1 MPEDDKSPISVRQA
15 KGLFADWKNARA
27 LVLAVSGG
35 PDSIALMWLAARWRN
50 ALSRGPRL
58 LAVTVDHGLRPEAAR
73 EARDVKRLART
84 LGLAHRTMRW
94 TGAKPKSGVPAA
106 ARAARYRLLA
116 SAAHSSGA
124 SHILTAHTRDD
135 QAETLLMRLLRG
147 SGIGGLAAMARE
159 SEREGVFIARPFL
172 NISKSQ
178 LIATLERAGISY
190 ADDPTNR
197 DISFTRPRIRNVIE
211 GLAVE
216 GGDAR
221 NLARLASR
229 LARANAAIEV
239 LVDGAARY
247 LALRDPEAASRST
260 HPRSQSQNASFN
272 AAAFAALPEEIRLRL
287 LLRAIERF
295 GHEGPAELGKVEA
308 LLAVFDQTLRTTGK
322 ARQLRLKQ
330 TLAGAVIALAKGRIV
345 IEPAPPRRRRQS

>member
-1 MPEDDKSPISVRQA
+1 MPEDDKSPISARQA
-15 KGLFADWKNARA
+15 KSLFADWKNAQA

-35 PDSIALMWLAARWRN
+35 PDSVALMWLAARWRN

-58 LAVTVDHGLRPEAAR
+58 LAVTVDHGLRQEAAR

-84 LGLAHRTMRW
+84 LGVAHRTMRW
-94 TGAKPKSGVPAA
+94 TAVKPKTGIPAA
-106 ARAARYRLLA
+106 ARLARYRLLTGVA
-116 SAAHSSGA
+116 RSSGA

-159 SEREGVFIARPFL
+159 SEREGVFIGRPFL

-178 LIATLERAGISY
+178 LIATLERAGIGF

-197 DISFTRPRIRNVIE
+197 DPSFTRPRIRKVIE

-247 LALRDPEAASRST
+247 LALRDPEAASRPT
-260 HPRSQSQNASFN
+260 PPRSRSENASFD
-272 AAAFAALPEEIRLRL
+272 AAAFAAMPEEIRLRL

-308 LLAVFDQTLRTTGK
+308 LLAAFDHTLRKAGK
-322 ARQLRLKQ
+322 GRPVKLKQ
-330 TLAGAVIALAKGRIV
+330 TLAGAVISLARGRIV
-345 IEPAPPRRRRQS
+345 IEPAPPRRRRGS